1 MGRESTTGQRVWI
14 TGASSGIGAALARE
28 LADRGA
34 RVAVSAR
41 RQDELTAVAAGR
53 MTVVPVDVTDA
64 AAVRAVADTVR
75 AALGGIDVVVL
86 NAGMWRQVRLAD
98 LDIAVVAAHLDVN
111 VMGVVNGL
119 AAVIGPML
127 ERGRGTVAIVASVA
141 GYRGIPGSLAYGAT
155 KAALINLAESIRP
168 EARRAG
174 VRVVTVCPGF
184 VRTPLTDRNTFTMP
198 FMLEVDD
205 AARRIA
211 DGLTSRRQEIVFP
224 LPVAVGMKLARV
236 LPLRVWTRLTAFA
249 VRRRSAPATSVRGS

>member
-1 MGRESTTGQRVWI
+1 MAREPMTGRRVWI

-34 RVAVSAR
+34 RVAISAR
-41 RQDELTAVAAGR
+41 RADELKRVAEGR

-64 AAVRAVADTVR
+64 VAVRAAADTVR
-75 AALGGIDVVVL
+75 SELGGLDTVVL

-98 LDIAVVAAHLDVN
+98 LDTAVVAAHLDVN
-111 VMGVVNGL
+111 VMGAVNGL

-127 ERGRGTVAIVASVA
+127 DEGRGTVAIVASVA

-184 VRTPLTDRNTFTMP
+184 VRTPLTARNRFPMP
-198 FMLEVDD
+198 FLLDADD

-211 DGLTSRRQEIVFP
+211 DGLASRRQEIVFP
-224 LPVAVGMKLARV
+224 LPMALGMKLARV
-236 LPLRVWTRLTAFA
+236 LPLRVWTWLTGFA
-249 VRRRSAPATSVRGS
+249 VRR